1 MFQLTNFVSE
11 PQQFERP
18 LQRPLGN
25 QYFNR
30 RHLVRSALIVILSV
44 WMGFLTACSN
54 LRDEVIAGKTEAQQ
68 EVERTYVGHAKTH
81 SLWAIGVNTESNA
94 DIRRN

>member
-68 EVERTYVGHAKTH
+68 EVARTYVGHAKTH